1 MRAAIYTHTGP
12 ARDVLQVVERSV
24 PAPGPGEVRVRLA
37 FSGVNPSD
45 VKTRAGTS
53 SRGANDHA
61 EVIPHSDGAGVVEAL
76 GPGADPALLGRR
88 VWVFNGQWERAHGTA
103 AEYIALTAAQV
114 VPLPDNV
121 SLEQGAGLGIPL
133 MTAYHAVASC
143 GNLLGRTVVVP
154 GAAGSVGFYAA
165 QLARQ
170 AGACVIAL
178 VSSEEKAA
186 VAREAGAH
194 EVVNYRSEDVAA
206 RVRALTGG
214 RGADVLI
221 DVDAATHAPRYG
233 ELLAFGARA
242 VIYGSG
248 AREVTVPFG
257 PMIQGFVTMYFFIV
271 YKLPPQL
278 MRESVDGISRLLAQD
293 ALRHP
298 RCVVYPLEEIAAA
311 HERVEAGAGAKV
323 LVRLQAAASPQS

>member
-12 ARDVLQVVERSV
+12 ARDVLQVVERPV
-24 PAPGPGEVRVRLA
+24 PAPGPGDVRVRLA

-45 VKTRAGTS
+45 VKTRAGVS
-53 SRGANDHA
+53 SRGASSYP
-61 EVIPHSDGAGVVEAL
+61 EVIPHSDGAGVVEAV
-76 GPGADPALLGRR
+76 GAGADPAWLGRR
-88 VWVFNGQWERAHGTA
+88 VWVFNGQWERAQGTA
-103 AEYIALTAAQV
+103 AEFITLPIAQV

-121 SLEQGAGLGIPL
+121 SWEQGAGLGIPL

-143 GNLLGRTVVVP
+143 GSLLGRTVLVP
-154 GAAGSVGFYAA
+154 GAAGNVGFYAA

-170 AGACVIAL
+170 AGAYVIAL
-178 VSSEEKAA
+178 VSSEEK
-186 VAREAGAH
+186 VAMAHEAGAH
-194 EVVNYRSEDVAA
+194 EVVNYRGEDIIA

-214 RGADVLI
+214 RGADALI

-242 VIYGSG
+242 VIYGSSS
-248 AREVTVPFG
+248 REISVPFG

-271 YKLPPQL
+271 YKLPPQV
-278 MRESVDGISRLLAQD
+278 MRETVERISRLLAQD

-298 RCVVYPLEEIAAA
+298 RCVVYPLDEIAAA

-323 LVRLQAAASPQS
+323 LLQLQDPANLQG